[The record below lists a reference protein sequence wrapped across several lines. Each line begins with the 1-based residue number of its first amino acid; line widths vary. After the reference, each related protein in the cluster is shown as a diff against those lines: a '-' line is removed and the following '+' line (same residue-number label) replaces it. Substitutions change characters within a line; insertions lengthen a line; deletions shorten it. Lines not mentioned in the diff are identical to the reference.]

1 MRVQASSSVNLGDRK
16 AGEAEEVAQSW
27 FGACTSHRT
36 GDLGLQFPGPAPRR
50 MPHVFSRSPAH
61 LPLPETREGGEEHVP
76 PTRGTEHTAK
86 PPPGIPARPSAWL
99 RRREAGVCHV
109 PGTADQLD
117 CCVLFC
123 EAFPA
128 PLCVTWYLP
137 PHHIC
142 PLWGKFTASSHSRV
156 RVCLTFISVPLSPAQ
171 GLEQEAAGAQS
182 WPLSEMKA
190 EEERRR
196 EKEEERKGREE
207 RTEKGRPSL
216 RPRNSGRKI

>member
-61 LPLPETREGGEEHVP
+61 LPLPETPEGGEEHVL

-86 PPPGIPARPSAWL
+86 PPPGVPARPSAWL
-99 RRREAGVCHV
+99 RTREAGVCHV

-128 PLCVTWYLP
+128 PLCVTWYLHDTTSAHCRETSQP
-137 PHHIC
+137 APT
-142 PLWGKFTASSHSRV
+142 PGSGSASHS
-156 RVCLTFISVPLSPAQ
+156 SLSPCPQ
-171 GLEQEAAGAQS
+171 
-182 WPLSEMKA
+182 
-190 EEERRR
+190 
-196 EKEEERKGREE
+196 
-207 RTEKGRPSL
+207 
-216 RPRNSGRKI
+216 PRA